1 MEQMIISLMNIG
13 IANTGD
19 TSKPWLVAICMI
31 VSIVVVVGLFI
42 LNQKS
47 KEDED
52 DDNHDENL
60 F

>member
-1 MEQMIISLMNIG
+1 MIMELMSIG
-13 IANTGD
+13 TANTGD
-19 TSKPWLVAICMI
+19 SSKPWLVAICMI

-42 LNQKS
+42 LNQKT

-52 DDNHDENL
+52 EEEDENL

>member
-1 MEQMIISLMNIG
+1 MIMELMSVG
-13 IANTGD
+13 MANTGD
-19 TSKPWLVAICMI
+19 SSKPWLVAICMI
-31 VSIVVVVGLFI
+31 VSIIVVVGLFI

-52 DDNHDENL
+52 EDEDENL